1 MARLTPHA
9 RAVKTLNPEQSQML
23 SKLTE
28 LFDPTLPINKQSVEY
43 LDLAKAFNSTLN
55 ADQLCLTRV
64 TCIWSI
70 N

>member
-28 LFDPTLPINKQSVEY
+28 LFDPTLPINKQSGEY
-43 LDLAKAFNSTLN
+43 LNLAKAFNSTLN
-55 ADQLCLTRV
+55 SDQLCLTRV
-64 TCIWSI
+64 THNW
-70 N
+70 NMQ

>member
-9 RAVKTLNPEQSQML
+9 RAIKTLNPDQSQML

-28 LFDPTLPINKQSVEY
+28 LFDPTLPINKQSAEY
-43 LDLAKAFNSTLN
+43 MDLAKKFNATLN
-55 ADQLCLTRV
+55 ANQTCLARV
-64 TCIWSI
+64 TKVWSI